1 MGNSDDDD
9 FVEPELMVVRRV
21 KPVRKVNKGS
31 AGEPS
36 KISKRRLMY
45 ENAGFTGPK

>member
-1 MGNSDDDD
+1 MPASFYSSGSDKTKGNSDDDD

-31 AGEPS
+31 A
-36 KISKRRLMY
+36 Y
-45 ENAGFTGPK
+45 